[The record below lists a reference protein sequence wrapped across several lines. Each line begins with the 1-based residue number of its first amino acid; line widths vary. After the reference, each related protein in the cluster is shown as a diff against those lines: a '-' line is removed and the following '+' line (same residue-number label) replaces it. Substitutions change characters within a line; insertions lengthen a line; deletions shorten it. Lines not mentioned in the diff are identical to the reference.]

1 MLIDLT
7 LKISR
12 ADYIT
17 DDPKRKIGHVGTH
30 FDVMNKEFLLENI
43 KRTGKI
49 IDISKIQDREVTIE
63 DINVEV
69 KENDFVIFKTDHF
82 KIGYGEKEYQIKS
95 AELSDQLIDFLIAKK
110 VSLIGV
116 DAPGLQKSAK
126 HGEVDQHCADHNIF
140 VVENLCNVD
149 TLYEHVR
156 DKSFTVYC
164 FPLNIQDT
172 SGLSCRVIAEF

>member
-1 MLIDLT
+1 MLIDMT

-30 FDVMNKEFLLENI
+30 FDVMNKEFLLDNI
-43 KRTGKI
+43 KRSGKI
-49 IDISKIQDREVTIE
+49 IDISNIRDREVKID
-63 DINVEV
+63 DINVAIT
-69 KENDFVIFKTDHF
+69 ENDFVIFKTDHL
-82 KIGYGEKEYQIKS
+82 KLGYGEKEYQIKS
-95 AELSDQLIDFLIAKK
+95 AELSDQVIDFLIAKK

-126 HGEVDQHCADHNIF
+126 HGDVDQHCADHNIF

-149 TLYEHVR
+149 MLFDHVK
-156 DKSFTVYC
+156 DNSFTVYC
-164 FPLNIQDT
+164 FPLNIQDA

>member
-7 LKISR
+7 LKMSR

-30 FDVMNKEFLLENI
+30 FDVMNKEFKLDNI

-49 IDISKIQDREVTIE
+49 IDISMIEDREVKIE
-63 DINVEV
+63 DINIDIE
-69 KENDFVIFKTDHF
+69 KNDFIIFKTDHL

-95 AELSDQLIDFLIAKK
+95 AELSDQVIDFLIAKK

-116 DAPGLQKSAK
+116 DAPGLQKTAN
-126 HGEVDQHCADHNIF
+126 HGDVDQHCADHNIF

-149 TLYEHVR
+149 TLFEKVK
-156 DKSFTVYC
+156 DNSFTVYC
-164 FPLNIQDT
+164 FPLNIQDA